1 MGILSGLFKSRD
13 KPTNRTNGPV
23 IHLLL
28 CEGLRFMGSMK
39 VGDSVNNLSQI
50 YFQPPAYHR

>member
-28 CEGLRFMGSMK
+28 CE
-39 VGDSVNNLSQI
+39 VNI
-50 YFQPPAYHR
+50 PVR